1 MKVLMIYPYV
11 PTLRFLKDFA
21 EMIENYQKVILIP
34 LSGTE
39 R

>member
-21 EMIENYQKVILIP
+21 EPANKKSIAN
-34 LSGTE
+34 
-39 R
+39 